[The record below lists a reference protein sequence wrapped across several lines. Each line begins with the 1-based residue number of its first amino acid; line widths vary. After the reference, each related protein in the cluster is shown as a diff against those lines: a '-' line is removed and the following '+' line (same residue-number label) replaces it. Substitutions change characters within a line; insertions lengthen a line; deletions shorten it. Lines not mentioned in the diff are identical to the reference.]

1 MNLKRPTWA
10 GYGRDLSGHS
20 TVLAGILVDHGS
32 QLDDEALSTLMTETE
47 NIVNSRTLARV
58 TQVYPSGDGLV
69 QKVELL
75 LTRGGERKSLQRP
88 VHKIVLLYAEN
99 EKK

>member
-1 MNLKRPTWA
+1 MGGVWA
-10 GYGRDLSGHS
+10 RSIR
-20 TVLAGILVDHGS
+20 TFRQVLAGILVDHGS

-69 QKVELL
+69 RKVKILL
-75 LTRGGERKSLQRP
+75 AHGGERKVYNGLCTR
-88 VHKIVLLYAEN
+88 
-99 EKK
+99 